1 MTKRFYCDE
10 SLKASEKDK
19 TDDLLNYAFM
29 LADSVEF
36 NILYRDDKKLERTIE
51 MIKDDILARGERFDK
66 IYNGI
71 EYIRFKLTDKV
82 KDFVNRK
89 GILGWRNSQLEDISF
104 LHDNFEFLGTVTH
117 ENYVILQ
124 MTEDERNS
132 WNSRGFNF
140 VFDYG
145 EDAKEERV

>member
-1 MTKRFYCDE
+1 
-10 SLKASEKDK
+10 
-19 TDDLLNYAFM
+19 LNSRTFVCKFIQSTR

-36 NILYRDDKKLERTIE
+36 NILYRDDKKLKRTIE
-51 MIKDDILARGERFDK
+51 LVKDDILARGERFDK
-66 IYNGI
+66 IYNGT

-82 KDFVNRK
+82 KDFIK
-89 GILGWRNSQLEDISF
+89 AQGILGWRNSQLEDISF
-104 LHDNFEFLGTVTH
+104 LHDNFEFLGTVSY

-124 MTEDERNS
+124 MTEDERKF

-145 EDAKEERV
+145 EDGREEQV